1 MNAAWI
7 DSTDQKSSKFRIPW
21 LKRRAASHHSLQLPT
36 EGIFDPQNADA
47 VEKNRMANDAISFTL
62 RKVIFSPVFQP
73 KCIVLVI
80 VGPSSWPRNVASAY
94 PSSQIIVLNASHH
107 VIREGELGEEEDPL
121 PENMS
126 LRFFDVKKDSADVVA
141 VRSLLRVAPSPIW
154 MELVREC
161 VRITK
166 PGGWIENIDTDYL
179 RGNPGFPS
187 LVANSITKRAMARR
201 GIDISLSHNAHAVL
215 GNLHCT
221 NVRTGCVDIPVGPW
235 GGILGEIQAKVA
247 TRFLALFRQSLE
259 AEGDQQSIDEFDQV
273 YPAWLQ
279 ELESSETYNRYFI
292 TYGQPPNPVLGSK
305 DP

>member
-1 MNAAWI
+1 M
-7 DSTDQKSSKFRIPW
+7 
-21 LKRRAASHHSLQLPT
+21 
-36 EGIFDPQNADA
+36 
-47 VEKNRMANDAISFTL
+47 
-62 RKVIFSPVFQP
+62 
-73 KCIVLVI
+73 
-80 VGPSSWPRNVASAY
+80 ASAY

-126 LRFFDVKKDSADVVA
+126 LRFFDVKKGIYHTLISPRIPATHLPSLALDLPSDSADVVA